1 MENVILKMPGATARL
16 PEEIRRRQEFRRLLE
31 VCGLACGIGV
41 LGALAAF
48 VLQYAIMMATN
59 LFFYGRLA
67 LTPVSPTDHH
77 LGLLVVLIPPLGGL
91 LVGLLARYGAPAI
104 RGHGI
109 PETMETIL
117 VSRSRIAPR
126 LAVFK
131 PLATAI
137 SIGSGGPFGAEGPII
152 QTGGALGSLLGQA
165 QRTTAAER
173 KVLVA
178 AGAAAGMAATFNA
191 PVAAVFLAIELLL
204 FEFRVR
210 SLLPVALASAVAA
223 GLRWLVQGTAPL
235 FPVSAAQSLTGWGL
249 PVFAVLGLCA
259 GLLAVTLSRGVYLV
273 EEAFD
278 RLPLHWMWWPVLGGF
293 AVGIV
298 GLMFPQALG
307 VGAEHLQTM
316 TAGQA
321 TFGFLL
327 AMLVCKT
334 LAWTVSLGSGTSGG
348 VLGPLLLMGG
358 SLGGVLAGLANQILP
373 GVANPGLWIVVCM
386 AAVFGGATRTPLTS
400 VIFALELTHDTKA
413 ALPLLIA
420 CTVSDLVSLGL
431 LRHSIMTEK
440 IARRGVV
447 VGHEYELDALAMH
460 TVAQVMTTEVETVP
474 LSLPLRRLFDL
485 VYGREGRTKHQGYP
499 VVDDAGRLV
508 SVVTRSD
515 LPELPLR
522 HDLGWLVVADVMSSQ
537 PPIVAWP
544 DEPLRDAAERMLQA
558 GVGRL
563 PVVLPETPDRVVGI
577 LSRSDV
583 FKALRQRAEEEHR
596 RERLLG
602 GSRRRAA

>member
-1 MENVILKMPGATARL
+1 MKTRL
-16 PEEIRRRQEFRRLLE
+16 SRSHQFVTPLAPALGRRREIHRLLE
-31 VCGLACGIGV
+31 MCGLACGIGL
-41 LGALAAF
+41 LGALAAL
-48 VLQYAIMMATN
+48 VLQAAICLATN
-59 LFFYGRLA
+59 VFFYGR
-67 LTPVSPTDHH
+67 VSFANASPANHQ
-77 LGLLVVLIPPLGGL
+77 LGLLVLFIPPLGGL
-91 LVGLLARYGAPAI
+91 IVGLLARYGAPAI

-126 LAVFK
+126 LAVLK

-152 QTGGALGSLLGQA
+152 QTAGALGSLIGQV

-210 SLLPVALASAVAA
+210 SLLPVALASALSA
-223 GLRWLVQGTAPL
+223 GIRWLVQGPAPL
-235 FPVSAAQSLTGWGL
+235 FPVPALHEINGWDL
-249 PVFAVLGLCA
+249 PIFGGLGLCA
-259 GLLAVTLSRGVYLV
+259 GLLAVALSRGVYVV
-273 EEAFD
+273 EEAFE
-278 RLPLHWMWWPVLGGF
+278 RLPLHWMWWPVLGGA
-293 AVGIV
+293 AVGFI
-298 GLMFPQALG
+298 GLLFPSALG
-307 VGAEHLQTM
+307 VGAEHLQAM

-334 LAWTVSLGSGTSGG
+334 VAWTVSLGSGTSGG

-358 SLGGVLAGLANQILP
+358 SLGGTLACLAGGHLP
-373 GVANPGLWIVVCM
+373 GPHEPGLWSIVCM

-400 VIFALELTHDTKA
+400 VIFALELTHDSTA
-413 ALPLLIA
+413 LLPLLIA
-420 CTVSDLVSLGL
+420 CTVSDLVSVTL
-431 LRHSIMTEK
+431 LQHSIMTEK
-440 IARRGVV
+440 IARRGVRI
-447 VGHEYELDALAMH
+447 GHEYELDALTLR
-460 TVAQVMTTEVETVP
+460 TVSQMMTSEVETVP
-474 LSLPLRRLFDL
+474 PSLPLRQLFDL
-485 VYGREGRTKHQGYP
+485 FYGLATCGKHQGYP
-499 VVDDAGRLV
+499 VVDSTGRLV
-508 SVVTRSD
+508 GMVTRSD
-515 LPELPLR
+515 LPEFTLR
-522 HDLGWLVVADVMSSQ
+522 EDLGWLVVADLMSAR
-537 PPIVAWP
+537 PLIVAWP
-544 DEPLRDAAERMLQA
+544 DEPLRDAAERMLEA

-563 PVVLPETPDRVVGI
+563 PVVSPDAPQQLVGL

-583 FKALRQRAEEEHR
+583 LKALAQRADEEHR

-602 GSRRRAA
+602 GSHKRAA